1 MRIPWLFLLT
11 THWSFWFLAFRN
23 GDIPS
28 AASRG
33 SMWHPS
39 FGVIKGGQPGV
50 IPKAFM
56 EVSIWVWV
64 KIRYPNNWMVN
75 TKLDISIC
83 GPISVFHFDPHPYG
97 TNHHWGIFQ
106 PCLMTPKLGWLSYD
120 TVTFQTPETNGSPG
134 TADPT
139 KRVCLEMAKLLGIIN
154 IHISWY
160 IMYLYIAYEKNTHCN
175 RIKWW

>member
-1 MRIPWLFLLT
+1 MAFPILVWLRRTQLQEWMLRRRRMQVVPTNISDLLNQT
-11 THWSFWFLAFRN
+11 RADLKTY
-23 GDIPS
+23 GY
-28 AASRG
+28 G
-33 SMWHPS
+33 SKL
-39 FGVIKGGQPGV
+39 GT
-50 IPKAFM
+50 PKL
-56 EVSIWVWV
+56 
-64 KIRYPNNWMVN
+64 WMVN

-120 TVTFQTPETNGSPG
+120 TVTFRTPETNGSPG

-154 IHISWY
+154 IHIS
-160 IMYLYIAYEKNTHCN
+160 
-175 RIKWW
+175 